1 MLLLFL
7 INMID
12 NPNAVPA
19 AAIKSIATGL
29 LMMAAFT
36 ILWAG
41 IAFGS
46 LNASDYAY
54 ALLIFPIFSGAFIV
68 NAISLFRIAK
78 HFPELTSEEDKAEG
92 KKMGMWFGI
101 IFGAEGLLIF
111 IAINIV
117 INIGHANLSIPVIAL
132 VVGLHFYPMAKLFKR
147 TIDYYMATWTTLIAI
162 GAILLILNN
171 SFSEANVDAFV
182 GIGTAIS
189 TTCYGLYMIYTGR
202 QMTSANFI
210 RID

>member
-1 MLLLFL
+1 
-7 INMID
+7 MID

-46 LNASDYAY
+46 LNAGYYAY
-54 ALLIFPIFSGAFIV
+54 TLLIFPIFSGAFVV

-78 HFPELTSEEDKAEG
+78 HFPVLTSEDDKAEG

-117 INIGHANLSIPVIAL
+117 INIGHANLTIPVIAL

-147 TIDYYMATWTTLIAI
+147 TIDYYLATWTTLIAI
-162 GAILLILNN
+162 GAILLILNKT
-171 SFSEANVDAFV
+171 FPEAKVDAFV

-189 TTCYGLYMIYTGR
+189 TTCYGLYMIYESRRLTKPVR
-202 QMTSANFI
+202 LV
-210 RID
+210 